1 VTDTAK
7 PTRQL
12 KYWKLYGFCLRLN
25 YVTFTETLFCYRT
38 KDNQFIIR
46 NKDNY
51 IQIVSMQLVYIS
63 FSLFDNKSMF
73 CIVSSFESFV
83 KLRCTSCVVVVNF
96 IISCE
101 IIVKYLGLIF

>member
-1 VTDTAK
+1 
-7 PTRQL
+7 
-12 KYWKLYGFCLRLN
+12 
-25 YVTFTETLFCYRT
+25 
-38 KDNQFIIR
+38 
-46 NKDNY
+46 
-51 IQIVSMQLVYIS
+51 MQLVNIS